1 MNNKEREKFWKTLCS
16 LKGVNI
22 PEDEKILSETIIYPS
37 KIYRYRPV
45 SKRTLDA
52 LKNNELFFSTS
63 NYYDDPFDTFI
74 NVRIKDICVT
84 LGKISNANTEDLER
98 VVSMIVNE
106 MEESGVELSKFVE
119 QLKKATGNSDFE
131 NSLETFFRNIR
142 NEIKKDT
149 FSICFTESPFNES
162 LWLKYAE
169 QHKGFV
175 LEYDLS
181 DEEKL
186 LCGKKEECG
195 VCYINKCAK
204 SLYPVY
210 YSKKTYDA
218 TMFAQ
223 FIALCK
229 IGIVNYN
236 ENKLAQYY
244 MSKFGNPIWE
254 REKITLIKK
263 KCHKYDQEWRM
274 ILSQPMSQP
283 VSIKW
288 IPSAIYLGLNM
299 NSQDMD
305 LVMTI
310 AKIAGV
316 DKIYKCHITDDGQLN
331 AILL

>member
-1 MNNKEREKFWKTLCS
+1 MLTLLCS
-16 LKGVNI
+16 LKGVDI
-22 PEDEKILSETIIYPS
+22 PEDEKILTETIIYPS
-37 KIYRYRPV
+37 KIYRYRPA

-74 NVRIKDICVT
+74 NVRIKDIRET
-84 LGKISNANTEDLER
+84 LDKISNANTEELER

-106 MEESGVELSKFVE
+106 MEESDVELSKIVE
-119 QLKKATGNSDFE
+119 QFKKAAGNSDFE
-131 NSLETFFRNIR
+131 NSLERFFRNIR

-181 DEEKL
+181 DAGKL
-186 LCGKKEECG
+186 LCGKREECG
-195 VCYINKCAK
+195 GCYINKCAK
-204 SLYPVY
+204 PLYPVY
-210 YSKKTYDA
+210 YSEKTYDA

-229 IGIVNYN
+229 IGTVNYN

-299 NSQDMD
+299 DSQDMD